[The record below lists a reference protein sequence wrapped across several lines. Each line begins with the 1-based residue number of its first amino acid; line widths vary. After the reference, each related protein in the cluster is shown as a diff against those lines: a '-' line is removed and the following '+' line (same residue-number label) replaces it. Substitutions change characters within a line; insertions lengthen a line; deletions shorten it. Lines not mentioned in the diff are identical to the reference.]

1 MKKGDFLVVALALIL
16 MVSWLMISHKGGV
29 AAIYVD
35 GELYKKVPLNENA
48 TVVVESDH
56 GKNTVVIKNSVVT
69 VTDSSC
75 DNKLCEAE
83 HISET
88 AHSIV
93 CLPNRFSVIIE
104 DSNEKDETD
113 VIL

>member
-1 MKKGDFLVVALALIL
+1 MKKGDFLVVALAFLL
-16 MVSWLMISHKGGV
+16 MLSWLLISHKGGV

-35 GELYKKVPLNENA
+35 GELYKRVPLNKNA
-48 TVVVESDH
+48 EIVVKSEH
-56 GKNTVVIKNSVVT
+56 GTNTVVIKNSVVT
-69 VTDSSC
+69 VKDSDC
-75 DNKLCEAE
+75 ENKLCEKE

-93 CLPNRFSVIIE
+93 CLPNALSIIIE

>member
-16 MVSWLMISHKGGV
+16 MFSWLMISHKGGV

-35 GELYKKVPLNENA
+35 GELYRKVPLNKNA
-48 TVVVESDH
+48 SIVVQSEH
-56 GKNTVVIKNSVVT
+56 GTNTVVIKNSVVT
-69 VTDSSC
+69 VTDSDC

-93 CLPNRFSVIIE
+93 CLPNRLSVIIE

>member
-1 MKKGDFLVVALALIL
+1 MKKGDFLVVALAVVL
-16 MVSWLMISHKGGV
+16 MLFWVLMSHRGGV

-35 GELYKKVPLNENA
+35 GELYKSVPLSENA
-48 TVVVESDH
+48 HIVVESEF
-56 GKNTVVIKNSVVT
+56 GTNTVVIKNSVVT
-69 VTDSSC
+69 ITDSDC
-75 DNKLCEAE
+75 ENKLCEAE

-93 CLPNRFSVIIE
+93 CLPNRLSVIIE
-104 DSNEKDETD
+104 DSKSNDETD

>member
-1 MKKGDFLVVALALIL
+1 MKKGDFFVVALAVVL
-16 MVSWLMISHKGGV
+16 MLSWLLIAHKGGV

-35 GELYKKVPLNENA
+35 GELYRRAPLNKNA
-48 TVVVESDH
+48 RIVVETEY
-56 GKNTVVIKNSVVT
+56 GTNTVVIKNGVVT
-69 VTDSSC
+69 VTDSDC
-75 DNKLCEAE
+75 HNHLCEKE

-93 CLPNRFSVIIE
+93 CLPNRMSVIIE
-104 DSNEKDETD
+104 DSKSEDETD